1 MSVPSDTESHDNTRH
16 DVLMRLRRAEGQVR
30 GLQRQIEND
39 AACIDVLTQLQATT
53 RALEGAAMLLMAE
66 HLHDCVAGASEVETL
81 QRRAAELSAAIAELV
96 RS

>member
-1 MSVPSDTESHDNTRH
+1 MSAPTIAKGHDQTRH

-39 AACIDVLTQLQATT
+39 AACIAVLTQLLATT
-53 RALEGAAMLLMAE
+53 RALEGAAMLLMAD
-66 HLHDCVAGASEVETL
+66 HLHDCVAAASEVEAL
-81 QRRAAELSAAIAELV
+81 QRRAAELSAAVAELV